1 MTDLLLN
8 RTKLAQA
15 VGHVKSLHELVQQRS
30 DALGLAIVL
39 SNDYSSCEDVKLTTL
54 KGTEAD
60 GRAME
65 RACEQLGFAVYRQH
79 NNVTQAR
86 VVSLLE
92 EANKMEYPTSYKR
105 LIFVFCGHGE
115 EGGKIVTSEQRKVLI
130 VDIISMLS
138 QDKLKRMPRLFF
150 FDVCRGEKIDKGIVV
165 PVSRSGNA
173 MSTVRVSEAECNYL
187 VAFSTINGYRSFE
200 LPKESGYKEGGI
212 WMQHVAAKLASANM
226 SISDLLISVNGELR
240 ELFDKHKE
248 MEYVQQP
255 EMTLRLNDTVN
266 LVKEASKYHCVM
278 YCIIPFTCTVKNV

>member
-8 RTKLAQA
+8 KTKLAQA
-15 VGHVKSLHELVQQRS
+15 VGHVKTLHELVQQRS

-39 SNDYSSCEDVKLTTL
+39 SNDYSCCKEVSTL

-65 RACEQLGFAVYRQH
+65 KACEQLGFAVHRQH
-79 NNVTQAR
+79 NDVTQAR

-115 EGGKIVTSEQRKVLI
+115 EGGIIVTSEQKKILTAE
-130 VDIISMLS
+130 IISTLS
-138 QDKLKRMPRLFF
+138 QDKLKTMPRLFF
-150 FDVCRGEKIDKGIVV
+150 FDVCRGKENDTGIILPV
-165 PVSRSGNA
+165 PRGGNT
-173 MSTVRVSEAECNYL
+173 MRTVRVPKAESNYL
-187 VAFSTINGYRSFE
+187 VAYSTINGYRSFE

-226 SISDLLISVNGELR
+226 SISDLLTSVNGEMR

-255 EMTLRLNDTVN
+255 EMILRLNDTVN
-266 LVKEASKYHCVM
+266 LVKEASKYYCVM
-278 YCIIPFTCTVKNV
+278 YHIIPFTCTVKNV